1 MNFNEQQKKA
11 IELID
16 GPLLLLAGAGAGKTR
31 VITNRIANMVQ
42 NHNIKPS
49 EILAVTFTVKAANEM
64 KERVEKIINKKIEI
78 STFHSFALKLL
89 KEYHKE
95 LGYEKNFTIY
105 DVLDQMNIVNLIL
118 RKNNFKVE
126 EGTYEI
132 ASFISKFKEGNC
144 TQYDFSNVLIFE
156 TIFKEYNEILK
167 NNNAMDFS
175 DILVNTDKLL
185 DIPDILDK
193 VQDKFRYIMVDEY
206 QDTNNIQYKIVNKIA
221 KKYRNICVVG
231 DENQSIYGF
240 RGANIKNI
248 LNFEKDYPDANIIK
262 LEINYRSTQNIVE
275 ASNAL
280 IMHNKE
286 RIEKNIKSN
295 NEPGSKIKYKIFDN
309 EYDEAE
315 KVIEQIILNIKKNDF
330 DNAILYRTNAQSRI
344 FEEQLALKKIKYS
357 IKDSNKFHERKEIK
371 KLINFLY
378 FINNNNDFYNAFRA
392 LNITNKVIGISV
404 MEKIKDF
411 SLKNGIDI
419 LEAMFCSNLIKGITV
434 NQYEILNK
442 FSSFVKKIKKLKI
455 SEMIIEIYNYTNY
468 FEYLKKESSYYS
480 DDIEN
485 LEEFFKSI
493 EKFENE
499 NMDNDENLLDSFLN
513 YIEEISTKSE
523 NDKNSVKLMTIH
535 SSKGLEFNNIFIVGC
550 EEGQIPKTFESKEK
564 IEEERRL
571 FYVALTRAKKNVF
584 LSRVKEKMINNK
596 ILICKESEFI
606 KEIPQKYL
614 ELENKNKK
622 KVNVK
627 EAKFSDKNTSI
638 FKVSEKVFHKEFGEG
653 LVSENKDVVNV
664 IFLNS
669 NKTFTIDVANKE
681 LKKIK

>member
-1 MNFNEQQKKA
+1 MA
-11 IELID
+11 I
-16 GPLLLLAGAGAGKTR
+16 
-31 VITNRIANMVQ
+31 
-42 NHNIKPS
+42 
-49 EILAVTFTVKAANEM
+49 
-64 KERVEKIINKKIEI
+64 
-78 STFHSFALKLL
+78 
-89 KEYHKE
+89 
-95 LGYEKNFTIY
+95 
-105 DVLDQMNIVNLIL
+105 
-118 RKNNFKVE
+118 
-126 EGTYEI
+126 
-132 ASFISKFKEGNC
+132 
-144 TQYDFSNVLIFE
+144 
-156 TIFKEYNEILK
+156 
-167 NNNAMDFS
+167 
-175 DILVNTDKLL
+175 
-185 DIPDILDK
+185 
-193 VQDKFRYIMVDEY
+193 
-206 QDTNNIQYKIVNKIA
+206 
-221 KKYRNICVVG
+221 
-231 DENQSIYGF
+231 
-240 RGANIKNI
+240 
-248 LNFEKDYPDANIIK
+248 
-262 LEINYRSTQNIVE
+262 
-275 ASNAL
+275 
-280 IMHNKE
+280 
-286 RIEKNIKSN
+286 
-295 NEPGSKIKYKIFDN
+295 
-309 EYDEAE
+309 
-315 KVIEQIILNIKKNDF
+315 
-330 DNAILYRTNAQSRI
+330 
-344 FEEQLALKKIKYS
+344 KKIKNS